1 MAMGKS
7 NTNKSLC
14 KIISLCISLSWM
26 ITRTNLLHRH
36 YRDYFPVELVKTAEL
51 PATKN
56 YILASFPHGI
66 LG

>member
-1 MAMGKS
+1 
-7 NTNKSLC
+7 
-14 KIISLCISLSWM
+14 M

>member
-1 MAMGKS
+1 
-7 NTNKSLC
+7 
-14 KIISLCISLSWM
+14 M
-26 ITRTNLLHRH
+26 ITRTNRIHRR

-51 PATKN
+51 PANKN